1 MLPRT
6 TTRGPLD
13 KRGVDMD
20 TSETTHTPEESGLLR
35 RGLFPRREQAQADPM
50 TETETRLDETVRRAV
65 DDRVEA
71 GMRQIEDQATG
82 LLREVAT
89 EVWRTSA
96 KDVRP
101 EQERIMSLLARDQ
114 AIRSLITTSDERFQ
128 AIAMRT
134 ARLEDNLAD
143 LAESERRTREA
154 MESASD
160 SIREIS
166 QSPTLHGVEMV
177 RTQLE
182 QVEAHLAE
190 TLTHF
195 DERDREIAEQLER
208 QVREHGELI
217 TNETARIVESMQSY
231 VQGGAEAI
239 GRLAQRIEEHAKL
252 FVLQD
257 HNITQHVIDA
267 VNVTGEDVMGQL
279 ELIKEKVGLHGR
291 DQEQLQSAIER
302 MIDAR
307 MRGMAELVRSDS
319 MALQKLVEERMA
331 APSFVMGEDGQV
343 AFDEASLARTID
355 QRMGAL
361 AQVVEERMDLL
372 ERTIAEQVLAL
383 SNATAASM
391 DRNLERMSSAAGAV
405 DGLDEMVAE
414 GQQAFEERMLDPH
427 RRAHGADRTARALGQ
442 PGPGRQGRGVQHGRH
457 RADRDAGRRTAPFGA
472 PLDQGAPGGDGLRHA
487 GHDRRAV
494 PAGGR
499 PAAPRGPGAG
509 RVHAQGRRG
518 ARPKDRP
525 VVGPRRR
532 RRRQRSADRRGS
544 HVRRDPGDVGG
555 SARHRV
561 TDCVPAVTKGG
572 LRAAL
577 LMSPGGRPLVPS

>member
-1 MLPRT
+1 
-6 TTRGPLD
+6 
-13 KRGVDMD
+13 MD
-20 TSETTHTPEESGLLR
+20 TSDTTHTPEESGLLR
-35 RGLFPRREQAQADPM
+35 RGLFPRREQAQANPM
-50 TETETRLDETVRRAV
+50 TETETRLDETVRRVV

-71 GMRQIEDQATG
+71 GMRQIEDRATG

-101 EQERIMSLLARDQ
+101 EQERIMSILARDQ
-114 AIRSLITTSDERFQ
+114 AIKSLITTSDERFQ
-128 AIAMRT
+128 AIAVRT
-134 ARLEDNLAD
+134 ASLEDNLQD

-154 MESASD
+154 MEAAAG

-177 RTQLE
+177 RGQLE
-182 QVEAHLAE
+182 QVERHLAE

-195 DERDREIAEQLER
+195 DERDREIAEQLEK
-208 QVREHGELI
+208 QVREHGDLI
-217 TNETARIVESMQSY
+217 ANETARIVESMQSY

-257 HNITQHVIDA
+257 HTITEHVIEAVNIT
-267 VNVTGEDVMGQL
+267 GSDVMGQL

-291 DQEQLQSAIER
+291 DQQQLQAAIER

-331 APSFVMGEDGQV
+331 ASSVVVGEDGQV
-343 AFDEASLARTID
+343 AFDEASLTRTID

-372 ERTIAEQVLAL
+372 ERTISEQVLAL

-391 DRNLERMSSAAGAV
+391 ERNLERMATAAGAV

-414 GQQAFEERMLDPH
+414 GQQAFEERMLNHIDERMAQIARLVRSDNQALAVKVEALNVADTVATETLDAELLRSVLRSIKELQAGMASDMLGTIDVRFQQVADQLH
-427 RRAHGADRTARALGQ
+427 REGQGQAESMLKVAEVLGQ
-442 PGPGRQGRGVQHGRH
+442 KIDRLSIRVDEGVGNDLQIVVDRMSDAI
-457 RADRDAGRRTAPFGA
+457 RAMSG
-472 PLDQGAPGGDGLRHA
+472 
-487 GHDRRAV
+487 V
-494 PAGGR
+494 
-499 PAAPRGPGAG
+499 
-509 RVHAQGRRG
+509 
-518 ARPKDRP
+518 
-525 VVGPRRR
+525 
-532 RRRQRSADRRGS
+532 RSDIA
-544 HVRRDPGDVGG
+544 
-555 SARHRV
+555 
-561 TDCVPAVTKGG
+561 
-572 LRAAL
+572 
-577 LMSPGGRPLVPS
+577 

>member
-1 MLPRT
+1 
-6 TTRGPLD
+6 
-13 KRGVDMD
+13 MD
-20 TSETTHTPEESGLLR
+20 TSDTTHAPEESGLLR
-35 RGLFPRREQAQADPM
+35 RGLFPRRDQAQADPM
-50 TETETRLDETVRRAV
+50 TDTETRLDETVRRAV
-65 DDRVEA
+65 SDRVDA

-101 EQERIMSLLARDQ
+101 EQERIMSILARDQ
-114 AIRSLITTSDERFQ
+114 AIRSLIVTSDERFQ

-154 MESASD
+154 MEAAAV

-182 QVEAHLAE
+182 QVERHLAE
-190 TLTHF
+190 TFTHF
-195 DERDREIAEQLER
+195 DQRDREIAEQLEL
-208 QVREHGELI
+208 QVREHGDLI
-217 TNETARIVESMQSY
+217 ANETARIVESMQSY

-257 HNITQHVIDA
+257 HNITEHVIEA
-267 VNVTGEDVMGQL
+267 VNITGEDVMGQL

-291 DQEQLQSAIER
+291 DQEQLQAAIER

-331 APSFVMGEDGQV
+331 ASSLVLGEDGQV
-343 AFDEASLARTID
+343 AFDEASLTRTID

-361 AQVVEERMDLL
+361 AQVVQERMELL

-391 DRNLERMSSAAGAV
+391 DRNLDRMAAAAGQV

-414 GQQAFEERMLDPH
+414 GQQAFEERMRNHIDERMAQIARLVRSDNQALAAKVEGLNEAGAVQTESLDAELLRSVLRSIKELQAGMASDMLGTIDVRFQQVADQLH
-427 RRAHGADRTARALGQ
+427 REGQGQAESMLKVAEVLGQ
-442 PGPGRQGRGVQHGRH
+442 KIDRLSIRVDEGVGNDLQIVVDRMSDAI
-457 RADRDAGRRTAPFGA
+457 RAMSG
-472 PLDQGAPGGDGLRHA
+472 
-487 GHDRRAV
+487 
-494 PAGGR
+494 
-499 PAAPRGPGAG
+499 
-509 RVHAQGRRG
+509 
-518 ARPKDRP
+518 
-525 VVGPRRR
+525 
-532 RRRQRSADRRGS
+532 
-544 HVRRDPGDVGG
+544 VRRDI
-555 SARHRV
+555 A
-561 TDCVPAVTKGG
+561 
-572 LRAAL
+572 
-577 LMSPGGRPLVPS
+577 

>member
-1 MLPRT
+1 MRGPMLPRT

-20 TSETTHTPEESGLLR
+20 TSDTTHTPEESGLLR
-35 RGLFPRREQAQADPM
+35 RGLFPRRDQAQAEP
-50 TETETRLDETVRRAV
+50 TETEARLDETVRRVV
-65 DDRVEA
+65 DDRLDA

-82 LLREVAT
+82 LMREVAT

-101 EQERIMSLLARDQ
+101 EQERIMSILARDQ
-114 AIRSLITTSDERFQ
+114 AIKSLITTSDERFQ
-128 AIAMRT
+128 AIAVRT
-134 ARLEDNLAD
+134 ARLEDNLQD

-154 MESASD
+154 MEAAASA
-160 SIREIS
+160 IREIS

-182 QVEAHLAE
+182 QVERHISE
-190 TLTHF
+190 TFSHF
-195 DERDREIAEQLER
+195 DERDTEIAQQLQQ
-208 QVREHGELI
+208 QVREHGDLI
-217 TNETARIVESMQSY
+217 ANETARIVESMQSY

-257 HNITQHVIDA
+257 HNITEHVIEA
-267 VNVTGEDVMGQL
+267 VNITGEDVMGQL

-291 DQEQLQSAIER
+291 DQEQLQAAIER

-307 MRGMAELVRSDS
+307 MRGLAELVRSDS

-331 APSFVMGEDGQV
+331 ASSVVVGPDGQV
-343 AFDEASLARTID
+343 AFDETSLTRTMD

-372 ERTIAEQVLAL
+372 ERTISEQVLAL

-391 DRNLERMSSAAGAV
+391 DRNLERMATAAGQV

-414 GQQAFEERMLDPH
+414 GQQAFEERMLTHIDERMAQIARLVRSDNQALAAKVEALNVADTAQTETLDAELLRSVLRSIKELQAGMASDMLGTIDVRFQQVADQLH
-427 RRAHGADRTARALGQ
+427 REGQGQAESMLKVAEVLGQ
-442 PGPGRQGRGVQHGRH
+442 KIDRLSIRVDEGVGNDLQIVVDRMSDAI
-457 RADRDAGRRTAPFGA
+457 RAMSG
-472 PLDQGAPGGDGLRHA
+472 
-487 GHDRRAV
+487 
-494 PAGGR
+494 
-499 PAAPRGPGAG
+499 
-509 RVHAQGRRG
+509 
-518 ARPKDRP
+518 
-525 VVGPRRR
+525 
-532 RRRQRSADRRGS
+532 
-544 HVRRDPGDVGG
+544 VRRDI
-555 SARHRV
+555 A
-561 TDCVPAVTKGG
+561 
-572 LRAAL
+572 
-577 LMSPGGRPLVPS
+577 